1 MFVNDNFLLWKRGC
15 GYSLHS
21 DNVDKNKWREVA
33 AIDAPLSSDAPKL
46 GRDVG
51 LSGNNIFIS
60 SWHNVHL
67 FQLQTSCLAKKKDK
81 NAPQQRL
88 D

>member
-1 MFVNDNFLLWKRGC
+1 MITSCFG
-15 GYSLHS
+15 S
-21 DNVDKNKWREVA
+21 EVA
-33 AIDAPLSSDAPKL
+33 GIAFILTMLTKTNGEKWQL